1 MTLENSN
8 KIKKD
13 EVEEDKVLKQE
24 KINEKKEKNETK
36 KAETKKVEVKDTETK
51 EYEKTI
57 DNLKKENSK
66 IEDKNSKLQNEM
78 DTLKDRLLRINAEY
92 DNYRKRTA
100 KEKEAIYT
108 DACADVLKYMF
119 PVLDSLESASKANG
133 SIEDIKK
140 GIEMTIK
147 QFKDGFKKL
156 DVEEIKTDSGF
167 DPEFHN
173 AVMHVEDEK
182 YGKNEIVDVCQK
194 GYKRGNKVL
203 RYSMVKVAN

>member
-1 MTLENSN
+1 MTLENSS

-24 KINEKKEKNETK
+24 KNDEKKE
-36 KAETKKVEVKDTETK
+36 KAETKKVEAKDAETK
-51 EYEKTI
+51 EYEKNI

-66 IEDKNSKLQNEM
+66 IEDQNSKLQNEI
-78 DTLKDRLLRINAEY
+78 DTLKDRLLRISAEY

-167 DPEFHN
+167 DPKFHN